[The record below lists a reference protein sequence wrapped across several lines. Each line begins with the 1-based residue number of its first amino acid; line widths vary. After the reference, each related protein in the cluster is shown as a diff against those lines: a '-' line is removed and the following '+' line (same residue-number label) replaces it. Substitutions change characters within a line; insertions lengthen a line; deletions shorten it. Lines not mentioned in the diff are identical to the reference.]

1 MAACLVT
8 SCILPL
14 SKFFFRIVLKY
25 KVLNVDII
33 KSIKVKLVSLPQT
46 QNTREG
52 KKIKKTMKTAK

>member
-8 SCILPL
+8 SCIMPP
-14 SKFFFRIVLKY
+14 SKKKHFRIVLKY

-52 KKIKKTMKTAK
+52 KKNQENHENR